1 MNKQKC
7 DPCLYGQNS
16 SEVHQ
21 ERKKLVFRI
30 IQLKCLNRIGTK
42 SLKIDGKWLRK
53 MNLNK
58 SNAANFDPF
67 LKGGCIKHPGF
78 GIVFKGKQSHNI
90 KIVKI

>member
-1 MNKQKC
+1 
-7 DPCLYGQNS
+7 
-16 SEVHQ
+16 
-21 ERKKLVFRI
+21 
-30 IQLKCLNRIGTK
+30 
-42 SLKIDGKWLRK
+42 